1 MNDGRFID
9 GRFMFTFGWGVE
21 RNTLLKIYDLLS
33 PIETSSAIEKQKN
46 SDGTDV
52 SMLQT
57 IIPVSSIILAES
69 SYAHTHHLIICSDR
83 SQIFLSGAVYKNV
96 RIYNIRSKHIC
107 YFVSQFK
114 FHYLNCFYLYRGNPC
129 INSVLALAS

>member
-69 SYAHTHHLIICSDR
+69 SYAHSHHLQRPQSN
-83 SQIFLSGAVYKNV
+83 LLV
-96 RIYNIRSKHIC
+96 R
-107 YFVSQFK
+107 
-114 FHYLNCFYLYRGNPC
+114 RGLQKC
-129 INSVLALAS
+129 TYIQY